1 MKMLKAIIIDDEENA
16 RITLASL
23 IREYIAEVEIVAQ
36 CTNVP
41 EGVLAINKYS
51 PDVVLLDVEM
61 PEYNGFELL
70 DFFKEITFDIVF
82 VTAYNQYAIKAFE
95 VSAVDYLL
103 KPVEIESLKAA
114 IEKVKKKSN
123 HASVMQRM
131 NLMKDVYSGSDI
143 QKIALPMSNGLLFV
157 EINQIVIF
165 EADRV
170 YTSVFLV
177 DGSKLTV
184 SKPLRTFEDILA
196 ERSYVFRPHRSYLI
210 NIRHI
215 KKYLKGESLIVMEN
229 GSSIPV
235 SRERKQDFE
244 NVLRE
249 LKLSF

>member
-23 IREYIAEVEIVAQ
+23 IREYIPELDVVAECA
-36 CTNVP
+36 NVP
-41 EGVLAINKYS
+41 EGVLAINKYN

-61 PEYNGFELL
+61 PEYSGFELL

-103 KPVEIESLKAA
+103 KPVEIDSLKSA
-114 IEKVKKKSN
+114 IEKVKKKAN
-123 HASVMQRM
+123 NVSVTQRM
-131 NLMKDVYSGSDI
+131 NLMKEVYSGGDI

-157 EINQIVIF
+157 EINQIVMF

-170 YTSVFLV
+170 YTTVFLS

-184 SKPLRTFEDILA
+184 SKPLRTFEDILID
-196 ERSYVFRPHRSYLI
+196 RNYVYRPHRSYLI
-210 NIRHI
+210 NIRYI
-215 KKYLKGESLIVMEN
+215 KKYMKGESLIVMDN
-229 GSSIPV
+229 GVNIPI
-235 SRERKQDFE
+235 SRERKHDFE
-244 NVLRE
+244 LLLKE
-249 LKLSF
+249 LKISL